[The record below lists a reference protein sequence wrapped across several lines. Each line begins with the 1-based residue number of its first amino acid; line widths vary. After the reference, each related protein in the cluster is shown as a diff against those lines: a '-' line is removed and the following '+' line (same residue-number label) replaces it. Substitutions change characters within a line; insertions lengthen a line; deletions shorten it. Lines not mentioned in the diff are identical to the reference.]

1 MHINISFYFKTAH
14 DNLDQKMLDELEQ
27 KCISRDNKDN
37 KDNVKDFV
45 SIMLAKMT
53 KKYNKNK
60 VLRAM
65 IVYCLTYGGVE
76 VDRYNRL
83 T

>member
-1 MHINISFYFKTAH
+1 
-14 DNLDQKMLDELEQ
+14 
-27 KCISRDNKDN
+27 
-37 KDNVKDFV
+37 
-45 SIMLAKMT
+45 MT

-65 IVYCLTYGGVE
+65 IVYCLTNGGVE